1 MKIIVIAAGSGKRL
15 GEETKNLPKYLVNVN
30 GKTIMEH
37 QLEVFKKIGYEKL
50 IIITGPYKEKFTF
63 NDATY
68 VEDVNYHQHDI
79 LGSLMEA
86 RDYITGDVLI
96 VYSDIIFDDSIM
108 HKIMQSTDDIG
119 IVIDLNWEKTYQNR
133 TEHPKSEAENVLLDN
148 SNNILEIRKNIT
160 ANSNQIGEFVGII
173 KMSREGSEIFVK
185 KFLELERSHTGYFQS
200 APSLHKAYLTD
211 MIQELIDSK
220 ISVKPIIVSGKWCE
234 IDTKQDLQRAY
245 QLF

>member
-15 GEETKNLPKYLVNVN
+15 GEETKNMPKYLVNVN

-50 IIITGPYKEKFTF
+50 IIITGPHNEKFTF
-63 NDATY
+63 NDAIY

-86 RDYITGDVLI
+86 RDYITGDVLV

-108 HKIMQSTDDIG
+108 YKIMQSTDDIG
-119 IVIDLNWEKTYQNR
+119 IVIDLNWEKAYQNR
-133 TEHPKSEAENVLLDN
+133 TEHPKSEAENVSLDN

-173 KMSREGSEIFVK
+173 KMSGKGSEIFVR
-185 KFLELERSHTGYFQS
+185 KFLELERSHNGHFQNAS
-200 APSLHKAYLTD
+200 SLHKAYLTD
-211 MIQELIDSK
+211 MIQELIDSE
-220 ISVKPIIVSGKWCE
+220 ISVKPILVSGKWCE
-234 IDTKQDLQRAY
+234 IDTKQDLQRAC